1 MERMA
6 PQSVQQDEVLLSSA
20 VLCHIMILNSVLE
33 RTANRYA
40 EEHGLTFPQWMAIGC
55 IGHAGP
61 EGITHSELG
70 QKLML
75 SKAPITGLV
84 DRLERGGFVNR
95 VADTLDR
102 RVSRVVM
109 TEKGESVWREVRQS
123 LRENSQELCAC
134 FSTEEQELLVS
145 LLSRLL
151 NTVASADPTL
161 EKSQWLQCAQ
171 QHSAGCKAE

>member
-6 PQSVQQDEVLLSSA
+6 PQSMQEEDVMLSSA

-61 EGITHSELG
+61 DGITHSELG

-84 DRLERGGFVNR
+84 DRLERGGFVVR
-95 VADTLDR
+95 VADTQDR

-109 TEKGESVWREVRQS
+109 TQKGEAVWRQVRQS
-123 LRENSQELCAC
+123 LRENSQELCSC
-134 FSTEEQELLVS
+134 FSTEEQEQLVS

-151 NTVASADPTL
+151 NRVASADPTL

-171 QHSAGCKAE
+171 QHRANCNVE